1 VSTKKKVPADLFKSQ
16 LGFRNAPWTYL
27 YHHSVGGF
35 LVETVAGTN
44 PTQRK
49 EFRSSSSSIKKVFV
63 GKNRELSKK
72 KKLCAVF
79 IKQIL

>member
-1 VSTKKKVPADLFKSQ
+1 MVVTGNKNTGKKSKPGTRPNGVSTKKKVPADLFRLK
-16 LGFRNAPWTYL
+16 LGYRNVPWTYL

-49 EFRSSSSSIKKVFV
+49 EFRSSSSLHQESV
-63 GKNRELSKK
+63 
-72 KKLCAVF
+72 
-79 IKQIL
+79 